1 MAHKIAQDC
10 LYARNH
16 EWIRLEGGVA
26 TVGISDYAQDELTDV
41 VYVELPEIGEE
52 FAQGAPFAV
61 VESVKAA
68 SDVFLPVAGDVVET
82 NAGLEDTPEAVNDDP
97 YGAGWF
103 VRIKVSDSRQLAT
116 LMTPEAYTAY
126 LGTLGA

>member
-1 MAHKIAQDC
+1 MASQIAQEC
-10 LYARNH
+10 LYAVNH
-16 EWIRLEGGVA
+16 EWIRLEDGMA

-41 VYVELPEIGEE
+41 VYVELPEIGQT
-52 FAQGAPFAV
+52 FDQGAPFAV

-68 SDVFLPVAGDVVET
+68 SDVFLPVAGEIVET

-103 VRIKVSDSRQLAT
+103 VRIKVIDGGQLAS
-116 LMTPEAYTAY
+116 LMGPEAYAAY